1 MAPTFWGLFKHL
13 ERVSE
18 KANRELSLPTGIPIV
33 YELDRNMKPSKPV
46 QFLGHEET
54 VCKAMEAV
62 CPGQGQEGRAST
74 RLLPRIPSLP
84 PPLPLHYPLAHVT
97 ATTSV

>member
-62 CPGQGQEGRAST
+62 CPGQGQEGRASS

-84 PPLPLHYPLAHVT
+84 PPIPLHFPRAHVT